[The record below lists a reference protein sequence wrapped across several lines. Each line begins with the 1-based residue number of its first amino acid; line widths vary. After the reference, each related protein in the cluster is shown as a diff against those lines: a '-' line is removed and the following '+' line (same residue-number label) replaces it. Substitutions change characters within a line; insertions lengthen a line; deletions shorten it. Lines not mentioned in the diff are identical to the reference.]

1 MRLAA
6 ALPRLVTCLV
16 VACLL
21 VSLPRLATSARAESL
36 LATVKSRGDL
46 VCGVSSNSAAYSM
59 PDSQGVFRG
68 LDADFCRV
76 IAAAV
81 FGDATRVKFRALTSM
96 NRFTALQTGE
106 VDVLFQSSTW
116 TMGRETVL
124 GLRFAAVNYFGGMG
138 ILSHA
143 TLGITHASEM
153 SGATICTSPGS
164 TNEVNL
170 QEYFRLHGGSFQP
183 VIIENNAELIGAF
196 TTGRCDAWAQDA
208 ATLAA
213 FRMTAGGDKSP
224 YTLLPDNVTMEP
236 LGAFVRPDDPVWL
249 NVVRWSLLATVAAE
263 QSGITR
269 ANVDG
274 FAASKDAEARRI
286 LGLEGDLGT
295 SIGIDPRF
303 AYQIVKQV
311 GSYADIWTANIGPT
325 GVARGLNRLWN
336 QGGLMYSPPM
346 R

>member
-1 MRLAA
+1 MRQHVLPKYLAA
-6 ALPRLVTCLV
+6 WVL
-16 VACLL
+16 ACLL
-21 VSLPRLATSARAESL
+21 AQALPTPLHAETL
-36 LATVKSRGDL
+36 LATIKARGDL
-46 VCGVSSNSAAYSM
+46 VCGVSSNSVAFSV
-59 PDSQGVFRG
+59 PDSQGVFHG
-68 LDADFCRV
+68 LDTDFCRV
-76 IAAAV
+76 IAAAI
-81 FGDATRVKFRALTSM
+81 FGDATRVKFRALTSV

-138 ILSHA
+138 ILSH
-143 TLGITHASEM
+143 TNLGITKAPEM
-153 SGATICTSPGS
+153 SGATICISPGS

-183 VIIENNAELIGAF
+183 VIIENAAELIGAF

-249 NVVRWSLLATVAAE
+249 NVVRWSILATVAAE
-263 QSGITR
+263 QSGITH
-269 ANVDG
+269 ANVDT

-295 SIGIDPRF
+295 SIGLSPRF

-311 GSYADIWTANIGPT
+311 GNYADIWGADIAPS

-336 QGGLMYSPPM
+336 QGGLLFSPPI